1 MKRKQNAAEVYLQ
14 QWSPSTDTY
23 KTFYGALSRIAVVL
37 GGISL
42 ETFDWGSLRYSDVRG
57 IGAKLVIESG
67 KRVGEP
73 LRPST
78 KNKML
83 SALRGVLESGWRLG
97 QIPND
102 EYHKIKIDHER
113 GKGAPAG
120 RHLDST
126 EVESLLVALDKQPPR
141 TAALLAIL
149 CSCGLRRIELVR
161 LKRESYSN
169 GRLTAYGKGNKE
181 RVVPVPPRWRSIIE
195 RWVCSL
201 SCGEFMFSDSD
212 GKPITRAAV
221 THAVNS
227 FCESTDMR
235 RFTPHDF
242 RRTFITRMSELSDI
256 SIASK
261 LAGHASIQTTSGYDR
276 RDMDEMEKAVEKY

>member
-14 QWSPSTDTY
+14 QWAPESDTY
-23 KTFYGALSRIAVVL
+23 TTFYGALTRIAVVL
-37 GGISL
+37 GGKDL
-42 ETFDWGSLRYSDVRG
+42 ETFDWGALRYSDVRG
-57 IGAKLVIESG
+57 IGARLVNTKPGHE
-67 KRVGEP
+67 GEP

-113 GKGAPAG
+113 GKGKPAG

-126 EVESLLVALDKQPPR
+126 EVESLLVALEKYPPR
-141 TAALLAIL
+141 AAALLAIL

-169 GRLTAYGKGNKE
+169 WQAD
-181 RVVPVPPRWRSIIE
+181 SI
-195 RWVCSL
+195 RQ
-201 SCGEFMFSDSD
+201 G
-212 GKPITRAAV
+212 
-221 THAVNS
+221 
-227 FCESTDMR
+227 
-235 RFTPHDF
+235 
-242 RRTFITRMSELSDI
+242 
-256 SIASK
+256 
-261 LAGHASIQTTSGYDR
+261 
-276 RDMDEMEKAVEKY
+276 